1 VDSVAQTCTQV
12 HPITCRIIALDA
24 CDRAETPPSG
34 LITRIPGTHRYQVT
48 DPGLDQA
55 MLLTRLHDRLIR
67 PAEAH
72 LSDLDPPTPTPLRTA
87 ARAYHSALDR
97 LTTQAGLT
105 A

>member
-1 VDSVAQTCTQV
+1 
-12 HPITCRIIALDA
+12 
-24 CDRAETPPSG
+24 
-34 LITRIPGTHRYQVT
+34 
-48 DPGLDQA
+48 